1 MCSFRSLIF
10 TRTSSC
16 GHTLSYS
23 PLVLQALPISPSALP
38 SIRAV
43 SVIGLCRQ
51 NPPPTRDW
59 GSELPFAQ
67 QRAPRTA
74 GALSPRTRLT
84 LFFPRETRRCRRH
97 NAQASKSSVWQPGQ
111 NRACVSHTPLLRRRT
126 GLPSRHHPSSPPFG
140 FTQLTDPSSHPA
152 APAPRSVVGPSCTL
166 TGAGSEASSR
176 SQSGPPEETPS

>member
-16 GHTLSYS
+16 GHTLSHS

-38 SIRAV
+38 SSRAV
-43 SVIGLCRQ
+43 SVIRLGRQTPDKGL
-51 NPPPTRDW
+51 
-59 GSELPFAQ
+59 GE
-67 QRAPRTA
+67 RAPPSPSRRLRA
-74 GALSPRTRLT
+74 QRVLSSRTRLT
-84 LFFPRETRRCRRH
+84 LFPWETRRCRRH

-111 NRACVSHTPLLRRRT
+111 NRACVTRTLLLRRRT
-126 GLPSRHHPSSPPFG
+126 GRPSRHHPSSSPFG
-140 FTQLTDPSSHPA
+140 FIQLTDPSSHPA